1 MDFIFF
7 AAELSGGTLAVD
19 VGAHG
24 VAGLIDPQTPFP
36 QPSNPP
42 KLQLDLIDPQNPSPP
57 PPAK

>member
-24 VAGLIDPQTPFP
+24 VVG
-36 QPSNPP
+36 
-42 KLQLDLIDPQNPSPP
+42 LIDPQNPLPP
-57 PPAK
+57 RPTKLLLDAIDPQTPLPPRPTK